1 MEALLFASLLTCNQ
15 AQWIAEGALTSSLMT
30 WSEKVDVVRELMN
43 ATEPGCEFDGYVRI
57 EDPFFD
63 ESTR

>member
-1 MEALLFASLLTCNQ
+1 MEFLLASLLTCNQ
-15 AQWIAEGALTSSLMT
+15 AQWIAEGALLSSVMT
-30 WSEKVDVVRELMN
+30 WEEKVEVVRELMN
-43 ATEPGCEFDGYVRI
+43 VTEPGCEFRDYVQI